1 LREVNGAS
9 KPPAFAGWTHAF
21 SLPVRAHGVQHDDG
35 RIDDGA
41 TDAVLGAP
49 GISVEGVDWENAISR
64 ETARRLIDLIIMAV
78 DEVDGWSAR

>member
-1 LREVNGAS
+1 LREKNGAS

-21 SLPVRAHGVQHDDG
+21 SIRVWAHGVQHDDD

-49 GISVEGVDWENAISR
+49 GILVEGVDWENAISS
-64 ETARRLIDLIIMAV
+64 ETARRLDLIIMAA